1 MDFLDANSILSDFQH
16 GFRHGRSCESQLITT
31 LRDFSNC
38 LNQSSQVDA
47 ILLDFSKAFDKVDHQ
62 ILLSKMED
70 IGITGP
76 LLSWTSSFLLNRTQH
91 VLLNGSFSDPA
102 KVLSGVPQGT
112 VMGPLLFLIYINDIH
127 RNLSPGTE
135 IRLFADDSLLYRNI
149 SDTSDSQ
156 TLQKDLDTLQ
166 KWELENKMEFHPDKC
181 QVLTVTNKKNRTGF
195 TYNIHGIPLKPH
207 DTAKYLGV
215 TIDKSL
221 NWDAHLKDIYRKAS
235 FMLSFLE
242 RNLQK
247 VPQHVKIQSYNAL
260 VRPLLEYGCCA
271 WDPHTAAQVDKL
283 ELIHKRA
290 ARFVTGNRARI
301 HGATQANMASLG
313 WTSLQERRA
322 KIRLT
327 NFFKIK
333 EGLLHTPT
341 DDLVPASSSRK
352 GPNFSVPYSRV
363 DAHKFSFFPNTIRQ
377 WNSLPSSVKSAN
389 SLDLFK
395 SGLSSQSVT
404 PSAFY

>member
-1 MDFLDANSILSDFQH
+1 M
-16 GFRHGRSCESQLITT
+16 
-31 LRDFSNC
+31 
-38 LNQSSQVDA
+38 
-47 ILLDFSKAFDKVDHQ
+47 DHQ
-62 ILLSKMED
+62 ILLSKMKD

-91 VLLNGSFSDPA
+91 VFLNGSYSDPA

-149 SDTSDSQ
+149 SDSQ

-181 QVLTVTNKKNRTGF
+181 QVLTVTNKKNRTRF
-195 TYNIHGIPLKPH
+195 TYNIHGTPLKPH

-221 NWDAHLKDIYRKAS
+221 NWDAHLKDIYKKAS

-242 RNLQK
+242 RNLKK
-247 VPQHVKIQSYNAL
+247 VPKHVKIQSYNAL

-271 WDPHTAAQVDKL
+271 WDPHTATQIDKL

-290 ARFVTGNRARI
+290 ARFATGNRARI
-301 HGATQANMASLG
+301 HGASHANMAALG
-313 WTSLQERRA
+313 WSSLQERRA
-322 KIRLT
+322 KVRLI
-327 NFFKIK
+327 NLFKIK

-341 DDLVPASSSRK
+341 HDLVPAFTSRN
-352 GPNFSVPYSRV
+352 GPNFFVPYSRV
-363 DAHKFSFFPNTIRQ
+363 DVHKFSFFPNTIRQ
-377 WNSLPSSVKSAN
+377 WNSLPSSIKTAN

-395 SGLSSQSVT
+395 SKLASQSIT